1 MQEASNSTEVC
12 RLYSPH
18 DLRIESEA
26 IGTPGPGQVLVRMA
40 AGGICGSDL
49 HYFHDGGFGQ
59 VRVREPI
66 ILGHEI
72 AGRIAALGDGVEGL
86 EPGMLVAVNP
96 SHPCGHCKFCLAGQ
110 PVHCLDM
117 RFLGSA
123 MRMPHEQGG
132 FRGAMLVGAAQC
144 LPMGDKVTPG
154 EAACTEPLSVCLH
167 ALRQAGDVAGRRVL
181 VSGSGPI
188 GVLAVACA
196 RLGGAREIV
205 STDIADAALETAKR
219 MGADRTINVA
229 RDAAALEPLRTE
241 KGYFDIAF
249 ECSGSPAA
257 IATNIS
263 VLKPRA
269 RMVQIGLTGEATIP
283 LSLLVAKEIQLCGSQ
298 RFHEEFAFAAE
309 LIASRRI
316 DVRPMIT
323 ATYPL
328 RSAEAAFAL
337 ASDRSRA
344 CKVQLELS
352 AEA

>member
-1 MQEASNSTEVC
+1 MEPSIHSTEVC

-18 DLRIESEA
+18 DLRIETEPVA
-26 IGTPGPGQVLVRMA
+26 APGPGEVLVSMA

-49 HYFHDGGFGQ
+49 HYYHDGGFGQ

-72 AGRIAALGDGVEGL
+72 AGHVAAIGEGVTGL
-86 EPGMLVAVNP
+86 EVGMLVAVSP
-96 SHPCGHCKFCLAGQ
+96 SQPCGHCKFCLAGQ

-132 FRGAMLVGAAQC
+132 FRGHMLVAAARC
-144 LPMGDKVTPG
+144 VPMGDAVTPG

-188 GVLAVACA
+188 GVLAAACA

-205 STDIADAALETAKR
+205 STDIADAALETARR

-229 RDAAALEPLRTE
+229 HDAGALEPLRAD

-249 ECSGSPAA
+249 ECSGSAAA

-283 LSLLVAKEIQLCGSQ
+283 LSLLVGKEIQHCGSQ

-309 LIASRRI
+309 LIAGRRI

-328 RSAEAAFAL
+328 KAAEAAFAL

-344 CKVQLELS
+344 CKVQLALS
-352 AEA
+352 EEA